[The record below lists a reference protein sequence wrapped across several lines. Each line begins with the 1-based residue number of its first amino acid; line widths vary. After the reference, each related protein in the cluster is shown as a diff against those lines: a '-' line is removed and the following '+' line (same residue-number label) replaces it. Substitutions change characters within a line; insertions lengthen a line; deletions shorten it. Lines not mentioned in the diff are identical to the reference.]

1 MKEAL
6 CFDDVLLE
14 PSSSSTVKS
23 RSLPNLSMKIGNPNN
38 KSAWL
43 NLRFPIMIAP
53 MEYISSTKMLNAI
66 SSSGGIG
73 FVQRHNEIK
82 EKFAQAEV
90 LNGRSG
96 FAINIEQAKDPDFIN
111 KILSLNIK
119 VLLLD
124 TALGHTDIVVDAV
137 KKLRSIVPNKIHIMV
152 GNVSSYEA
160 YKTLMDAGAD
170 SIRVGIGGG
179 AACMTRIETGFGVP
193 ILTSIMEIYENV
205 KKDEIN
211 GIVADGGIK
220 NNGDIVKAFAAGA
233 SAVMMGSMFAGHDE
247 CDGELGSFRGLASEE
262 IQIKM
267 GIKNPHAEGKSGK
280 VENKGSVIKT
290 IKNMQNSINSGC
302 SYGGVL
308 NLSDLASNAKFIR
321 VSQASLKES
330 WHRLEI

>member
-14 PSSSSTVKS
+14 PASSSIVKS
-23 RSLPNLSMKIGNPNN
+23 RSLPSLFMRIGNPNN
-38 KSAWL
+38 KAAWI
-43 NLRFPIMIAP
+43 NLKFPIMIAP

-66 SSSGGIG
+66 SSVNGMG
-73 FVQRHNEIK
+73 FVQRHNEIND
-82 EKFAQAEV
+82 KFAQAES

-96 FAINIEQAKDPDFIN
+96 FAINIDQAKDSEFIN
-111 KILSLNIK
+111 KILSLNVK
-119 VLLLD
+119 VILLD
-124 TALGHTDIVVDAV
+124 TALGHTGIVVDAV
-137 KKLRSIVPNKIHIMV
+137 KQLRLLVPDKIHIMV

-160 YKTLMDAGAD
+160 YKELMDVGAD
-170 SIRVGIGGG
+170 SVRVGIGGG

-193 ILTSIMEIYENV
+193 VLTSIMDIYKNV
-205 KKDEIN
+205 KDDEIN

-247 CDGELGSFRGLASEE
+247 CDGDPGSFRGLASEE

-267 GIKNPHAEGKSGK
+267 GVKNPYAEGKAGR
-280 VENKGSVIKT
+280 VHNKGSVMKT
-290 IKNMQNSINSGC
+290 IKNMQNSISSGC

-308 NLSDLASNAKFIR
+308 NLSDLAKNAKFIK

>member
-14 PSSSSTVKS
+14 PADNSGVKS
-23 RSLPNLSMKIGNPNN
+23 RSMPSLSMRVGNPNN
-38 KSAWL
+38 KAAWL
-43 NLRFPIMIAP
+43 NLKFPIMIAP

-66 SSSGGIG
+66 SSVGGVG
-73 FVQRHNEIK
+73 FVQRHNTLQDK
-82 EKFAQAEV
+82 MVQAES

-96 FAINIEQAKDPDFIN
+96 FAVNIDQAKDVELIN
-111 KILSLNIK
+111 KILSFNIK
-119 VLLLD
+119 IILLD
-124 TALGHTDIVVDAV
+124 TALGHTNIVIDAV
-137 KKLRSIVPNKIHIMV
+137 KQLRSLVPNKVHIMV
-152 GNVSSYEA
+152 GNVSSYGA
-160 YKTLMDAGAD
+160 YKALMDAGAD
-170 SIRVGIGGG
+170 SVRVGIGGG

-193 ILTSIMEIYENV
+193 LLTSIMEIYDNV
-205 KKDEIN
+205 KGDEIN

-247 CDGELGSFRGLASEE
+247 CDGDPGAFRGLASEE
-262 IQIKM
+262 IQVKM
-267 GIKNPHAEGKSGK
+267 GVKNPYAEGKSGR
-280 VENKGSVIKT
+280 VSSKGSVNKT
-290 IKNMQNSINSGC
+290 IKNIQNSINSGC

-308 NLSDLASNAKFIR
+308 NLSDLAKNAKFIK

>member
-14 PSSSSTVKS
+14 PCSSSVVKS

-43 NLRFPIMIAP
+43 NLIFPIMIAP
-53 MEYISSTKMLNAI
+53 MEYISSTKMLNVI

-82 EKFAQAEV
+82 DKFAQAEV

-170 SIRVGIGGG
+170 SVRVGIGGG

-267 GIKNPHAEGKSGK
+267 GVKNPHAEGKSGK

>member
-14 PSSSSTVKS
+14 PASNSIVKS

-43 NLRFPIMIAP
+43 NLKFPIMIAP

-66 SSSGGIG
+66 SSVNGIG

-82 EKFAQAEV
+82 DKIIQAES

-96 FAINIEQAKDPDFIN
+96 FAINIDQAKDTDFIN
-111 KILSLNIK
+111 KILNLNVK
-119 VLLLD
+119 VILLD
-124 TALGHTDIVVDAV
+124 TALGHTNIVIDAV
-137 KKLRSIVPNKIHIMV
+137 KQLRSIVPNKIHIMV

-160 YKTLMDAGAD
+160 YKLLMDAGAD
-170 SIRVGIGGG
+170 SVRVGIGGG

-193 ILTSIMEIYENV
+193 VLTSIMDVYEKV
-205 KKDEIN
+205 KDDEIN
-211 GIVADGGIK
+211 GIIADGGIK

-247 CDGELGSFRGLASEE
+247 CDGDSGSFRGLASEE

-267 GIKNPHAEGKSGK
+267 GVKNPYAEGKSGK
-280 VENKGSVIKT
+280 VENKGSVMKT
-290 IKNMQNSINSGC
+290 IRNMQNSINSGC

-308 NLSDLASNAKFIR
+308 NLSDLAKNVKFIK

>member
-14 PSSSSTVKS
+14 PASNSVVKS
-23 RSLPNLSMKIGNPNN
+23 RSLPNLSMRIGNPNN
-38 KSAWL
+38 KAAWI
-43 NLRFPIMIAP
+43 NLKFPIMIAP

-66 SSSGGIG
+66 SSVNGMG
-73 FVQRHNEIK
+73 FVQRHNEIND
-82 EKFAQAEV
+82 KFAQAEG

-96 FAINIEQAKDPDFIN
+96 FAINIDQAKDSEFIN
-111 KILSLNIK
+111 KILNLNVK
-119 VLLLD
+119 VILLD
-124 TALGHTDIVVDAV
+124 TALGHTGVVVDAV
-137 KKLRSIVPNKIHIMV
+137 KQLRLLVPNKIHIMV

-160 YKTLMDAGAD
+160 YKDLMDSGAD
-170 SIRVGIGGG
+170 SVRVGIGGG

-193 ILTSIMEIYENV
+193 VLESIMDIYKNV
-205 KKDEIN
+205 KDDEIN
-211 GIVADGGIK
+211 GIVSDGGIK

-247 CDGELGSFRGLASEE
+247 CDGEPGAFRGLASEE

-267 GIKNPHAEGKSGK
+267 GVKNPYAEGKAGK
-280 VENKGSVIKT
+280 VKDKGSVMKT
-290 IKNMQNSINSGC
+290 IRNMQNSISSAC

-308 NLSDLASNAKFIR
+308 SLSDLAKNAKFIR

-330 WHRLEI
+330 GHRLEI

>member
-14 PSSSSTVKS
+14 PANSSNVKS
-23 RSLPNLSMKIGNPNN
+23 RSLPNLLMKVGNPNN

-43 NLRFPIMIAP
+43 NLKFPIMIAP

-66 SSSGGIG
+66 SSAGGLG
-73 FVQRHNEIK
+73 FVQRHNSIQDK
-82 EKFAQAEV
+82 MDQAES

-96 FAINIEQAKDPDFIN
+96 FAINIDQAKDVNLIN
-111 KILSLNIK
+111 KILNFNTK
-119 VLLLD
+119 VILLD
-124 TALGHTDIVVDAV
+124 TALGHTNIAIDAV
-137 KKLRSIVPNKIHIMV
+137 KHLRSIVPNKVHIMV
-152 GNVSSYEA
+152 GNVSSYQA
-160 YKTLMDAGAD
+160 YKALMDAGAD
-170 SIRVGIGGG
+170 SVRVGIGGG

-193 ILTSIMEIYENV
+193 LLTSIMEIYDNV
-205 KKDEIN
+205 KGDEIN

-220 NNGDIVKAFAAGA
+220 NNGDIIKAFAAGA

-247 CDGELGSFRGLASEE
+247 CDGDPGSFRGLASEE

-267 GIKNPHAEGKSGK
+267 GIKNPYTEGKAGR
-280 VENKGSVIKT
+280 VHNKGSVMKT
-290 IKNMQNSINSGC
+290 IKNMQNSISSGC

-308 NLSDLASNAKFIR
+308 NLSDLAKNAKFIK